1 MSYEAM
7 GTLIDRWLAD
17 PAFRSALRTNPKET
31 VRQTGVALTKEE
43 WEVLQK
49 IDWSASDEE
58 LKLRASRFFV

>member
-1 MSYEAM
+1 M

-17 PAFRSALRTNPKET
+17 PVFRTALRANPKET

-49 IDWSASDEE
+49 IDWNASDEE
-58 LKLRASRFFV
+58 LKTRASQLFG